1 MPDQAVILL
10 AEDSEDDILLIR
22 KAFARVF
29 INNPLHVVRDGVETI
44 ACLKGEAKYSN
55 RDEYPLPDLMLLDLK
70 MPELDGFEV
79 LKWIRQQPG
88 PSSLLKIMFS
98 EKKKAVQPEF
108 WIAADQVVIS
118 AQSGFYAKLEETLES
133 FGFAAKVRALCA
145 PAYDKSGVGRPGIDP
160 VVYLK
165 MIMVGFFEDLPSERA
180 IAARCADSMS
190 IRAFLKYELQEKTPE
205 HSSFTVIRQR
215 LGLEIYE
222 RIFRLTLQALREHG
236 LLRGKNL
243 GIDASVIEANAS
255 LRALVHRNTEEQYW
269 DYVKRL
275 ASEAGIDPEDT
286 AAVRK
291 FDRHRPGKG
300 SNQEW
305 QNPHD
310 PDAKIGRT
318 KDGATDM
325 IYKPEAVVD
334 LDTGAIVQAQVQ
346 LGDEAD
352 HQDMAGR
359 ILEAQQNINRGC
371 VKPLDTLT
379 VRSVTSDKGYY
390 AVSELQALQK
400 EGVRTVIADPIG
412 NRRLDKLAAAPKRAV
427 LAARRSVK
435 SKSGKDLLRRR
446 GMHIE
451 RSFAHI
457 LDCGGMR
464 RATLRGWENLNKRY
478 KLAAAFYNLSQLMRK
493 LFGFGTPKQLAALWR
508 LLFVQLTWLVG
519 LRVAMA
525 QPISSAGPSIW
536 QAPRKLR
543 PIVAN

>member
-1 MPDQAVILL
+1 
-10 AEDSEDDILLIR
+10 
-22 KAFARVF
+22 
-29 INNPLHVVRDGVETI
+29 
-44 ACLKGEAKYSN
+44 
-55 RDEYPLPDLMLLDLK
+55 
-70 MPELDGFEV
+70 
-79 LKWIRQQPG
+79 
-88 PSSLLKIMFS
+88 MFS
-98 EKKKAVQPEF
+98 AKKKAAQSEF
-108 WIAADQVVIS
+108 WIPADQVVSS
-118 AQSGFYAKLEETLES
+118 AKSGFYAKLEETLES

-190 IRAFLKYELQEKTPE
+190 IRAFLKYELNEKTPE

-215 LGLEIYE
+215 LGLDIYE
-222 RIFRLTLQALREHG
+222 RIFTLTLRALREHG

-243 GIDASVIEANAS
+243 GIDSSVIEANAS

-275 ASEAGIDPEDT
+275 AAESGIDPEDT
-286 AAVRK
+286 TAVRK

-305 QNPHD
+305 ENPHD

-346 LGDEAD
+346 PGDAAD
-352 HQDMAGR
+352 HKNMAGR
-359 ILEAQQNINRGC
+359 ILEAQQNINRAC
-371 VKPLDTLT
+371 EEKLDTLT
-379 VRSVTSDKGYY
+379 VQSVTSDKGYY
-390 AVSELQALQK
+390 AVSELQTLQG
-400 EGVRTVIADPIG
+400 EAIRTVIVDPID
-412 NRRLDKLAAAPKRAV
+412 NRRLEKLEPDQKQAV
-427 LAARRSVK
+427 LTARRSVT

-464 RATLRGWENLNKRY
+464 RTTLRGWENLNKRY

-493 LFGFGTPKQLAALWR
+493 LFGFGTPKQLAALGR
-508 LLFVQLTWLVG
+508 LLLLQWTCFWG
-519 LRVAMA
+519 LLALMA
-525 QPISSAGPSIW
+525 YQITSTDILMW
-536 QAPRKLR
+536 QSRRKSC
-543 PIVAN
+543 PTAAW

>member
-1 MPDQAVILL
+1 M
-10 AEDSEDDILLIR
+10 
-22 KAFARVF
+22 FA
-29 INNPLHVVRDGVETI
+29 
-44 ACLKGEAKYSN
+44 A
-55 RDEYPLPDLMLLDLK
+55 
-70 MPELDGFEV
+70 
-79 LKWIRQQPG
+79 
-88 PSSLLKIMFS
+88 
-98 EKKKAVQPEF
+98 KKKATQSEF
-108 WIAADQVVIS
+108 WIAADQVVTS
-118 AQSGFYAKLEETLES
+118 AKSGFYAKLEETLES

-190 IRAFLKYELQEKTPE
+190 IRAFLKYELDEKTPD

-215 LGLEIYE
+215 LGLEVYQ
-222 RIFRLTLQALREHG
+222 RIFTLTLQALREHG

-243 GIDASVIEANAS
+243 GIDSSVIEANAS

-269 DYVKRL
+269 DYVKGL
-275 ASEAGIDPEDT
+275 AAESGIDPDDT

-305 QNPHD
+305 ENPHD

-334 LDTGAIVQAQVQ
+334 LDTGAIVQAQVHP
-346 LGDEAD
+346 GDQAD
-352 HQDMAGR
+352 HHEMATR
-359 ILEAQQNINRGC
+359 VLEAQQNINQASGEE
-371 VKPLDTLT
+371 LDTLT
-379 VRSVTSDKGYY
+379 LKSLTSDKGYY
-390 AVSELQALQK
+390 AVDELKALQG
-400 EGVRTVIADPIG
+400 ENIRTVIADPIN
-412 NRRLDKLAAAPKRAV
+412 NRRLDRLEADQKRAV
-427 LAARRSVK
+427 RAARRSVK
-435 SKSGKDLLRRR
+435 SQSGKDLLRRR

-464 RATLRGWENLNKRY
+464 RTTLRGWENLNKRF

-493 LFGFGTPKQLAALWR
+493 LFGFGTPKQLEALRGALFSWLHHLLLLTAALR
-508 LLFVQLTWLVG
+508 NRATVQARFWILELASNSFRPVCVTDSETG
-519 LRVAMA
+519 G
-525 QPISSAGPSIW
+525 SSTGS
-536 QAPRKLR
+536 
-543 PIVAN
+543 

>member
-1 MPDQAVILL
+1 
-10 AEDSEDDILLIR
+10 
-22 KAFARVF
+22 
-29 INNPLHVVRDGVETI
+29 
-44 ACLKGEAKYSN
+44 
-55 RDEYPLPDLMLLDLK
+55 
-70 MPELDGFEV
+70 
-79 LKWIRQQPG
+79 
-88 PSSLLKIMFS
+88 MFS
-98 EKKKAVQPEF
+98 AKKKAAQSEF
-108 WIAADQVVIS
+108 WIPVDQVVSS
-118 AQSGFYAKLEETLES
+118 AKSGFYAKLEETLES

-145 PAYDKSGVGRPGIDP
+145 PAYDESGVGRPGIDP

-190 IRAFLKYELQEKTPE
+190 IRAFLKYELNEKTPE

-222 RIFRLTLQALREHG
+222 GIFTLTLQALREHG

-243 GIDASVIEANAS
+243 GIDSSVIEANAS

-275 ASEAGIDPEDT
+275 AAESGIDPEDT

-291 FDRHRPGKG
+291 FDRHRSGKG

-305 QNPHD
+305 ENPYD

-346 LGDEAD
+346 PGDEAD
-352 HQDMAGR
+352 HKNMAGR
-359 ILEAQQNINRGC
+359 ILEAQQNINRAC
-371 VKPLDTLT
+371 EEKLDTLT
-379 VRSVTSDKGYY
+379 VQSVTSDKGYY
-390 AVSELQALQK
+390 AVSELQTLQG
-400 EGVRTVIADPIG
+400 EAIRTVIVDPID
-412 NRRLDKLAAAPKRAV
+412 NRRLEKLEPDQKQAV
-427 LAARRSVK
+427 LTARRSVT

-464 RATLRGWENLNKRY
+464 RTTLRGWENLNKRY

-493 LFGFGTPKQLAALWR
+493 LFGFGTPKQLAALGR
-508 LLFVQLTWLVG
+508 LLFLQWTCFWALLAA
-519 LRVAMA
+519 VAHL
-525 QPISSAGPSIW
+525 ISSASISIW
-536 QAPRKLR
+536 QSRRNSCPTA
-543 PIVAN
+543 AC

>member
-1 MPDQAVILL
+1 
-10 AEDSEDDILLIR
+10 
-22 KAFARVF
+22 VF
-29 INNPLHVVRDGVETI
+29 T
-44 ACLKGEAKYSN
+44 
-55 RDEYPLPDLMLLDLK
+55 
-70 MPELDGFEV
+70 
-79 LKWIRQQPG
+79 
-88 PSSLLKIMFS
+88 
-98 EKKKAVQPEF
+98 EKKKTVQPEF
-108 WIAADQVVIS
+108 WIAVDQVVG
-118 AQSGFYAKLEETLES
+118 AAGSGFYAKLEETLES

-145 PAYDKSGVGRPGIDP
+145 SAYDQSGVGRPGIDP

-190 IRAFLKYELQEKTPE
+190 IRAFLNYELDEKTPD

-215 LGLEIYE
+215 
-222 RIFRLTLQALREHG
+222 IFTLTLQALREHG

-243 GIDASVIEANAS
+243 GIDSSVIEANAS

-275 ASEAGIDPEDT
+275 AAESGIDPDDA

-305 QNPHD
+305 VNPND

-334 LDTGAIVQAQVQ
+334 LDTGAIVQAQVHP
-346 LGDEAD
+346 GDQAD
-352 HQDMAGR
+352 HKEMATR
-359 ILEAQQNINRGC
+359 VLEAQQNINQAAGEE
-371 VKPLDTLT
+371 LDVLT
-379 VRSVTSDKGYY
+379 VKTVTSDKGYY
-390 AVSELQALQK
+390 AVDELQALQQ
-400 EGVRTVIADPIG
+400 EDIRTVIADPID
-412 NRRLDKLAAAPKRAV
+412 NRRLDKLEPDQKKV
-427 LAARRSVK
+427 VQAARRSVK
-435 SKSGKDLLRRR
+435 STSGKNLLRRR

-464 RATLRGWENLNKRY
+464 RTTLRGRENLNKRF
-478 KLAAAFYNLSQLMRK
+478 KLAAAVYNLSQLMRK
-493 LFGFGTPKQLAALWR
+493 LFGIGTPKQLAASGR
-508 LLFVQLTWLVG
+508 LLFLHLLAVIARILHRYTSD
-519 LRVAMA
+519 RNR
-525 QPISSAGPSIW
+525 ISSATPGIFLMTARYRIEMLQENTRCSTGC
-536 QAPRKLR
+536 
-543 PIVAN
+543 

>member
-1 MPDQAVILL
+1 
-10 AEDSEDDILLIR
+10 
-22 KAFARVF
+22 
-29 INNPLHVVRDGVETI
+29 
-44 ACLKGEAKYSN
+44 
-55 RDEYPLPDLMLLDLK
+55 
-70 MPELDGFEV
+70 
-79 LKWIRQQPG
+79 
-88 PSSLLKIMFS
+88 MFS
-98 EKKKAVQPEF
+98 AKKKAAQSEF
-108 WIAADQVVIS
+108 WIPADQVVNS
-118 AQSGFYAKLEETLES
+118 AKSGFYAKLEETLES
-133 FGFAAKVRALCA
+133 FRFGAKVRALCA

-190 IRAFLKYELQEKTPE
+190 IRAFLKYELNEKTPE

-222 RIFRLTLQALREHG
+222 RIFTLTLQALREHG

-243 GIDASVIEANAS
+243 GIDSSVIEANAS

-275 ASEAGIDPEDT
+275 AAESGIDPEDS

-305 QNPHD
+305 VNPYD

-325 IYKPEAVVD
+325 IYKPEVVVD
-334 LDTGAIVQAQVQ
+334 LDTGAIVQAQVHP
-346 LGDEAD
+346 GDQAD
-352 HQDMAGR
+352 HKEMATR
-359 ILEAQQNINRGC
+359 VLEAQQNINEAAGET
-371 VKPLDTLT
+371 LDTLT
-379 VRSVTSDKGYY
+379 VNSVTSDKGYY
-390 AVSELQALQK
+390 AVNELQALQQ
-400 EGVRTVIADPIG
+400 EDIRTVIADPID
-412 NRRLDKLAAAPKRAV
+412 NRRLDKVEPDEKKAV
-427 LAARRSVK
+427 QAARRSTK
-435 SKSGKDLLRRR
+435 STSGKDLLRRR

-464 RATLRGWENLNKRY
+464 RTTLRGWENLNKRF
-478 KLAAAFYNLSQLMRK
+478 KLAAAIYNLSQLMRK
-493 LFGFGTPKQLAALWR
+493 LIGIGTPKQLAARGR
-508 LLFVQLTWLVG
+508 LLFLQFTYLLAVLARIVHRYTSA
-519 LRVAMA
+519 RIR
-525 QPISSAGPSIW
+525 ISFATQEILSIST
-536 QAPRKLR
+536 P
-543 PIVAN
+543 